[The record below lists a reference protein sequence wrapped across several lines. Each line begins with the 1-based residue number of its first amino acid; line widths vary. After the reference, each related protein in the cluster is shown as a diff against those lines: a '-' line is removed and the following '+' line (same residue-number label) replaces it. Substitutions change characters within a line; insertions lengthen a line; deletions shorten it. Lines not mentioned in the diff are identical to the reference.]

1 MATGYIQSVFS
12 WTSSDQRTKTYK
24 PHPSNE
30 KPFVN
35 EPSIIRCASSN
46 IIDEETYMRL
56 RTPSALLLGI
66 ASLHGASRIFNCLPS
81 LKYRIRS
88 LLVALIALQALDL
101 QQITIV
107 ETLVYYARLI
117 FKGLLQEDPGTEELP
132 NTYSAHG
139 FPFESPYGHLWL
151 ELKKD
156 IVKRKLWED
165 AVQHKINI
173 LTNLIINSWA
183 KPE

>member
-24 PHPSNE
+24 PLPSNE

-46 IIDEETYMRL
+46 IIDE
-56 RTPSALLLGI
+56 
-66 ASLHGASRIFNCLPS
+66 GASRIFNCLPS

-101 QQITIV
+101 QQITI
-107 ETLVYYARLI
+107 VYYARLI